1 MPVLSLY
8 VYYNWLSVMTS
19 IMIIHYHL
27 GQVIDEHPLSLL
39 IPINEA
45 AVFSCRAHCITKTCT
60 SIHWVINN
68 TSLESED
75 ERSMSGFIFSV
86 DKNYRDEYITILT
99 VNATEVINN
108 TVVYC
113 VFEESG
119 DEGGSNHSHN
129 ATLLVITGM

>member
-1 MPVLSLY
+1 
-8 VYYNWLSVMTS
+8 MTS
-19 IMIIHYHL
+19 IMIIYYHL

-45 AVFSCRAHCITKTCT
+45 AVFLCRAHCINKTCT

-68 TSLESED
+68 TSLESENV
-75 ERSMSGFIFSV
+75 RSMSGFIFSL
-86 DKNYRDEYITILT
+86 DKMNHGDELEYITILT

-119 DEGGSNHSHN
+119 DKGGSNHSHN
-129 ATLLVITGM
+129 ATLLVITGMYIVS